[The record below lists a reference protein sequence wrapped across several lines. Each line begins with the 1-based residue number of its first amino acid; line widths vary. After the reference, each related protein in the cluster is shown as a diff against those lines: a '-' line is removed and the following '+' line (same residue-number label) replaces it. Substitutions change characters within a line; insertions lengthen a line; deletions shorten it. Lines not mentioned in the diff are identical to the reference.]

1 MPPSMRTL
9 INFQT
14 LCRKKLKR
22 YLSTKHQVMPKDI
35 LYFIALIPPEDVDA
49 EITNIKQQIA
59 NIYNSRKALK
69 VVPHITLKAPFKV
82 SAENSAMVLRW
93 FNNLQLSS
101 SAFNVTLDGFN
112 AFENKNNPV
121 LFINPLL
128 SNDLK
133 MLQKEVMELFVGT
146 FPQVRL
152 STHEHDFKP
161 HITIAYRDLEYS
173 RFVEAW
179 AQYKTKPYN
188 VTFKADSIYLLRH
201 NGTSWEISAQHSL
214 INKQR

>member
-22 YLSTKHQVMPKDI
+22 YLSTIHKVMPKDI
-35 LYFIALIPPEDVDA
+35 LYFIAFIPPEDVA
-49 EITNIKQQIA
+49 SEITNIKQEIA

-82 SAENSAMVLRW
+82 SAENSVNVLHW

-101 SAFNVTLDGFN
+101 SAFNVSLDGFN
-112 AFENKNNPV
+112 AFDNKNNPV
-121 LFINPLL
+121 LFINPVL
-128 SNDLK
+128 SNEMQTLQREVIDL
-133 MLQKEVMELFVGT
+133 FT
-146 FPQVRL
+146 SNFPQVSL
-152 STHEHDFKP
+152 STHEQDFKP
-161 HITIAYRDLEYS
+161 HITIAYRDLEYN

-179 AQYKTKPYN
+179 AHYRLKPYN
-188 VTFKADSIYLLRH
+188 VTFKADSLYLLRH
-201 NGTSWEISAQHSL
+201 NGMQWEIEAVHRL
-214 INKQR
+214 D